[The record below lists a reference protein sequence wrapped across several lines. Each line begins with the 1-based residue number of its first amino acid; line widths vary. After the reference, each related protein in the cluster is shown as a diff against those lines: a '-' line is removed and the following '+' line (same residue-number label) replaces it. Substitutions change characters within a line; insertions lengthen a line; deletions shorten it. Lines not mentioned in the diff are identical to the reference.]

1 MKIVNAIPVAI
12 GLISLSVNAASFD
25 CTRAGTAIAKQIC
38 ANEQLSKLDEELSA
52 LLQSLL
58 AGLNNDD
65 RKSAVKTDQL
75 NWINKLTKCSD
86 AGCIESAYRSR
97 MDEICHYPV
106 LIQHPTCVVSLVS
119 SKTDISPDDV
129 DKSSISSRSQQQ
141 KESTS
146 PPPTADSSPGIS
158 ESPPT
163 LTQSVTGTAQELWR
177 RTTEATPSAWG
188 TITDT
193 STKLWNDAK
202 DKATEAWQSSQQY
215 MADNPKATEARIW
228 QEAVPNLEEVL
239 SLQEKQDNLPDESW
253 FGDNKIKNQEK
264 INKILDKIVEI
275 LSVSNIPNYREQVSD
290 LHKRIAQAKEKIIE
304 LRENKDHAPEAS
316 LVHKTVDDYARL
328 IEEQESA
335 LAKYNQGLVNLQ
347 QQYAQELKK
356 IGIDLDDQMLELI
369 SKNIHVSGD
378 LYVDLSIIIH
388 QVNILL
394 EKLEV
399 RVNETKEELQHAK
412 RYYGLYVIVL
422 KTLYYAQEE
431 VERRLQDQYIAGIDG
446 IIDELNRIVEDTKNK
461 IQQFPELT
469 TQFFTL
475 IDQQKFS
482 IKVAQAYREELV
494 YYRSEIAK
502 ARNDLKKD
510 IALAWQTYKT
520 VRVVGELSNIINQS
534 QALLEKLGH
543 LQVPKFRLFENIKI
557 EQEYESITQRL
568 RLREKM

>member
-1 MKIVNAIPVAI
+1 M
-12 GLISLSVNAASFD
+12 
-25 CTRAGTAIAKQIC
+25 
-38 ANEQLSKLDEELSA
+38 
-52 LLQSLL
+52 
-58 AGLNNDD
+58 NNDD

-356 IGIDLDDQMLELI
+356 IGIDLDDQTLELI